1 MKVKKLNAALAM
13 SFLCFCLSGVVASAE
28 ETDIEIAEQQNNEI
42 TETETDNSDEVPS
55 VPVNEIRLS
64 QDTLDI
70 SALNMEYTV
79 EATVNSDAT
88 DPRLYWESDHPE
100 IVSVDPETGIIVA
113 HATGEAII
121 TVSALDGSETEAT
134 LNVIVKKLL
143 NGLYQ
148 DPTEKTE
155 DTYYFKDGLV
165 QDITDVK
172 KISGVWYNLVN
183 GKVQGSTVAKNSD
196 GWWYIDSE
204 GKVDFDY
211 NGMAQNKNG
220 WWYIRDGKVDFSVN
234 SVEKVTVNGEYA
246 WWYIR
251 KGEVDF
257 DYTGVAKNKN
267 GWWRIVDG
275 KVDFKCNSVEKN
287 HNGWWYIR
295 KGKVDFSYTGVA
307 KNKNG
312 WWRIVDGKVDFKC
325 NSVEK
330 NHNGWWYIRKGK
342 VDFSYTGVAKNKNG
356 WWRIVDGKVDFKCN
370 SVEEN
375 HNGWWYI
382 RKGKVDF
389 SYTGVAK
396 NKNGWWRIEK
406 GKVNFGFT
414 GIGTNSNGSWYIR
427 KGKVDFNYSGTVT
440 WKGQSYKITNGK
452 AQLYTNYTM
461 FKKAQSMSS
470 NTKWLILVDTKN
482 NKVAVYYGS
491 KGNWTEKKYWSC
503 TSGASS
509 SPTVKGSFTVQSKGL
524 AFGSGY
530 TCWYY
535 TQFYG
540 NYLFHSILYNPG
552 SKTSVQDGRLGINA
566 SHGCVR
572 LALSNAKWIYD
583 NIPRGTKVY
592 VY

>member
-1 MKVKKLNAALAM
+1 MKVKKLNAALAV

-28 ETDIEIAEQQNNEI
+28 ETDIEIAEQQNNES

-134 LNVIVKKLL
+134 LNVIVKNLL

-257 DYTGVAKNKN
+257 D
-267 GWWRIVDG
+267 
-275 KVDFKCNSVEKN
+275 
-287 HNGWWYIR
+287 
-295 KGKVDFSYTGVA
+295 
-307 KNKNG
+307 
-312 WWRIVDGKVDFKC
+312 
-325 NSVEK
+325 
-330 NHNGWWYIRKGK
+330 
-342 VDFSYTGVAKNKNG
+342 YTGVAKNKNG

>member
-1 MKVKKLNAALAM
+1 MKVKKLNAALAI
-13 SFLCFCLSGVVASAE
+13 SLLCICLSGVVASAE
-28 ETDIEIAEQQNNEI
+28 EADAENTEQQKNEI
-42 TETETDNSDEVPS
+42 TYTETETDDSEEVP
-55 VPVNEIRLS
+55 VIPVNEIRLS
-64 QDTLDI
+64 QDSLDI
-70 SALNMEYTV
+70 PALNMEYTV

-100 IVSVDPETGIIVA
+100 IVSVDPETGVIVA
-113 HATGEAII
+113 HGTGTAVI
-121 TVSALDGSETEAT
+121 TVSPLDGSEVEAT
-134 LNVIVKKLL
+134 LNVTVENLL
-143 NGLYQ
+143 NGLCQ

-183 GKVQGSTVAKNSD
+183 GKVQGSTVAKNSK

-220 WWYIRDGKVDFSVN
+220 WWYIQDGKVDFSVN
-234 SVEKVTVNGEYA
+234 GIEKVTVNGEYA

-275 KVDFKCNSVEKN
+275 KVDFDCNSVEKN

-295 KGKVDFSYTGVA
+295 DGKVDFSYTGVA
-307 KNKNG
+307 ENKKG

-342 VDFSYTGVAKNKNG
+342 VDFSYTGVAKNEK
-356 WWRIVDGKVDFKCN
+356 
-370 SVEEN
+370 
-375 HNGWWYI
+375 
-382 RKGKVDF
+382 
-389 SYTGVAK
+389 
-396 NKNGWWRIEK
+396 GWWRIEK

-427 KGKVDFNYSGTVT
+427 KGKVDFNYNGTVT
-440 WKGQSYKITNGK
+440 WKGKSYKIKNGK

-503 TSGASS
+503 KSGASS
-509 SPTVKGSFTVQSKGL
+509 SPTVKGSFTVQSKGPS
-524 AFGSGY
+524 FGSGY